1 MGIRKGE
8 LREGDPAPDFELE
21 TDAGRRL
28 RLSELR
34 GRTLVLYF
42 YPRAGTP
49 GCTAEACEF
58 RDATPELQGKGAVV
72 LGISPDT
79 AEAQARFKARHNL
92 PFTLLADPEKKAARA
107 YGVWKEKHQYG
118 RKVMGIERTTFLIGP
133 DGAIQRIFRKVR
145 PRGHAVRVVEAL
157 G

>member
-1 MGIRKGE
+1 MGVRKGE

-21 TDAGRRL
+21 TDAGERL

-34 GRTLVLYF
+34 GRTVVLYF

-49 GCTAEACEF
+49 GCTVEACEF
-58 RDATPELQGKGAVV
+58 RDVTPELKRSGAVV

-79 AEAQARFKARHNL
+79 PEAQARFKARHNL
-92 PFTLLADPEKKAARA
+92 PFTLLADPEKKAAQA
-107 YGVWKEKHQYG
+107 YGVWKEKQLYG
-118 RKVMGIERTTFLIGP
+118 RKIMGVERTTFVIGP
-133 DGAIQRIFRKVR
+133 DGTIHRIFRKVR
-145 PRGHAVRVVEAL
+145 PRGHALQVIEAL

>member
-1 MGIRKGE
+1 MGVRKAE

-21 TDAGRRL
+21 TDAGERL

-34 GRTLVLYF
+34 GRKVVLYF

-49 GCTAEACEF
+49 GCTLEACEF
-58 RDATPELQGKGAVV
+58 RDATAELKRKGAVV
-72 LGISPDT
+72 VGISPDT
-79 AEAQARFKARHNL
+79 REAQARFKARYNL

-107 YGVWKEKHQYG
+107 YGVWKEKQLYG
-118 RKVMGIERTTFLIGP
+118 RKLMGVERTTFLIGP
-133 DGAIQRIFRKVR
+133 DGTIQRIFRKVR
-145 PRGHAVRVVEAL
+145 PKGHAIQVVGAL